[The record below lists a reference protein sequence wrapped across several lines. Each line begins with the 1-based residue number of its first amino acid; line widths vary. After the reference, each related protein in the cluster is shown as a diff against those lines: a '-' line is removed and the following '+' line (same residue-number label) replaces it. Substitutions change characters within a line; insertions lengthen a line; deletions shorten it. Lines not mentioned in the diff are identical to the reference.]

1 METALPGPEA
11 VKEERDVEEVTQKL
25 ETESGEEFLAA
36 LPVFPVP
43 FADQHNDPSPRVSTS
58 TSRRSDEVL

>member
-1 METALPGPEA
+1 MENAFPRPEA

-25 ETESGEEFLAA
+25 ETESEEETLAA

-43 FADQHNDPSPRVSTS
+43 FADQHNDAPPKVSTS
-58 TSRRSDEVL
+58 TSRRSDEAL